1 MKIKPQFQTLSH
13 VINKPRATPAAY
25 LPSPQRWGTTGEEG
39 HSSESICRVLFWI
52 TVMSLAFRRPLGRIL
67 QTPRR

>member
-13 VINKPRATPAAY
+13 VINKPRATLAAY

-52 TVMSLAFRRPLGRIL
+52 TVMSLAFRRPLGGIL